1 VFTNPHSVG
10 FAVRVDYNPG
20 LRRYLLTT
28 FHRWDGSWDLYDAP
42 EPWGPCT
49 KVQTF
54 EQWIDS
60 TPKFG
65 FTFPRKW
72 MSPDGRTMYMV
83 FSGTGP
89 YDSLNV
95 VKATL
100 TIKSR

>member
-1 VFTNPHSVG
+1 
-10 FAVRVDYNPG
+10 VRVDYNPG

-42 EPWGPCT
+42 EPWGPWT

-60 TPKFG
+60 MLKFG

-72 MSPDGRTMYMV
+72 MSRDGRTMYMV